1 MISFNIVLGVLF
13 VLLLVSVITP
23 LKREKENE
31 VIMMDK
37 TSTLTLRGLA
47 ILGIVL
53 HHCTNIYDNVGPF
66 YFLLKQSGY
75 ALTAVFFLFSG
86 YGCWYSIKKFGGEGT
101 LIGVS
106 L

>member
-1 MISFNIVLGVLF
+1 
-13 VLLLVSVITP
+13 
-23 LKREKENE
+23 
-31 VIMMDK
+31 MDK

-75 ALTAVFFLFSG
+75 ALTAVFFLFSDIVVG
-86 YGCWYSIKKFGGEGT
+86 IQSKSSGG
-101 LIGVS
+101 GVC
-106 L
+106 